1 MNLPITTIF
10 AAIFVLAL
18 IPLTIQVGLKRL
30 AIRMFFGDGGDLAL
44 AQRRAAQ
51 SNYLE
56 HVPIFL
62 VALAICEITGAPAL
76 LLWSAGGC
84 MLVARTVHAY
94 CMLFTNGIG
103 DSRAVGMMLTFAAHL
118 ALGGFLVA
126 RALG

>member
-18 IPLTIQVGLKRL
+18 IPLTIQAGLKRL
-30 AIRMFFGDGGDLAL
+30 NTQIFFGDGGNLDL

-62 VALAICEITGAPAL
+62 VALTICEIIGAPAL

-84 MLVARTVHAY
+84 MLIARTVHAY
-94 CMLFTNGIG
+94 CMLFTDGIG
-103 DSRAVGMMLTFAAHL
+103 NSRAVGMTLTFLAHL
-118 ALGGFLVA
+118 AVGGFLAA
-126 RALG
+126 RAWG